1 MLCYNLGMQN
11 EERKLKKNVFR
22 LGLTSFFT
30 DMSSEMIFPVLPI
43 FLTTVLG
50 ANMAVI
56 GLIEGVA
63 ESAATILKLFSGWFS
78 DKFGK
83 KKPLIIA
90 GYSFSAVTKPLLAL
104 TTHWGHVLAIR
115 LADRVGKGLRTA
127 PRDSLITASVAKH
140 ERGAKF
146 GLHRA
151 MDTAGAIVG
160 TLVAF
165 LLLQRFLEGAFKI
178 IFLLSAIPGL
188 IAVIVLVFGVKDVR
202 QKTKSKELSFDFSS
216 CNPALKQFLLA
227 IAFFNLANF
236 SYAFFI
242 LRANDIGLAL
252 FLIPLVYLVY
262 NIIYAAFSIPMGKLS
277 DRIGRKP
284 ILIAGILLFGLTAL
298 GFGFVANACTIWL
311 LFALYGLFMAVTDG
325 VSRAY
330 VSDLTAS
337 NKRGLAFGTYHAIVG
352 ITVLPANFIGGFLW
366 HTINVQAP
374 FIYAAIFS
382 VISALLLIFYVNE
395 TSAKV

>member
-1 MLCYNLGMQN
+1 
-11 EERKLKKNVFR
+11 
-22 LGLTSFFT
+22 
-30 DMSSEMIFPVLPI
+30 MIFPVLPI

-56 GLIEGVA
+56 GFIEGVA
-63 ESAATILKLFSGWFS
+63 ESAATILKMISGWFS

-83 KKPLIIA
+83 KKPLIVA

-104 TTHWGHVLAIR
+104 TNHWWQVLAIR

-127 PRDSLITASVAKH
+127 PRDALITASVDKS

-165 LLLQRFLEGAFKI
+165 FILQRYLEGAFKI
-178 IFLLSAIPGL
+178 IFLLSAIPGI
-188 IAVIVLVFGVKDVR
+188 IAVTVLSLGVKDVP
-202 QKTKSKELSFDFSS
+202 QKVETKKFSFDFGEAD
-216 CNPALKQFLLA
+216 PALKRFLWA
-227 IAFFNLANF
+227 IAFFNMANF

-252 FLIPLVYLVY
+252 FLIPLVYFVY
-262 NIIYAAFSIPMGKLS
+262 NAVYAALSIPIGKLS
-277 DRIGRKP
+277 DRVGRLP
-284 ILIAGILLFGLTAL
+284 ILAAGVLLFGLTSL
-298 GFGFVANACTIWL
+298 GFGFVANTLTIWF

-330 VSDLTAS
+330 VSDLAAQ

-352 ITVLPANFIGGFLW
+352 ITVLPANFIGGVLW
-366 HTINVQAP
+366 HSINVQAP
-374 FIYAAIFS
+374 FVYAAVLS
-382 VISALLLIFYVNE
+382 VISALLLMFYV
-395 TSAKV
+395 KGRG

>member
-1 MLCYNLGMQN
+1 MHLSGLNVKM
-11 EERKLKKNVFR
+11 RLKKNVFR

-104 TTHWGHVLAIR
+104 STHWGHVLAVR

-127 PRDSLITASVAKH
+127 PRDALITASVDKS

-160 TLVAF
+160 TLIAF
-165 LLLQRFLEGAFKI
+165 FVLQQYLEGAFKI

-188 IAVIVLVFGVKDVR
+188 IAVTVLIFGVKDVP
-202 QKTKSKELSFDFSS
+202 QKTESKKLSFDFGS
-216 CNPALKQFLLA
+216 CDPTLKRFLWA

-242 LRANDIGLAL
+242 LRADNIGLAL
-252 FLIPLVYLVY
+252 FMIPLVYFVY
-262 NIIYAAFSIPMGKLS
+262 NVVYAAFAIPIGKLS

-284 ILIAGILLFGLTAL
+284 ILIVGVLLFGLTSL
-298 GFGFVANACTIWL
+298 GFGFVANTTTIWF

-330 VSDLTAS
+330 VSDLAAS

-374 FIYAAIFS
+374 FIYAAVLS
-382 VISALLLIFYVNE
+382 VISALLLIFYVKE
-395 TSAKV
+395 AKVL